1 MEATE
6 SNQFLENAYPT
17 RFTGEHRVQFYKD
30 DEVLIRSIVEHLA
43 PALLRGGAAVAIA
56 TPEHGRTIHREL
68 GKYGIAASVSEQRCI
83 ILDARDTLLSFMPDG
98 VIDAERFRREME
110 TVFSSTQA
118 TADSGAPIA
127 AFGEMVAV
135 LWADGK
141 REPAVQLEQLWNDF
155 LKTHQLGLLCGY
167 PLHYF
172 SNANDRALF
181 SRICAEHSTVTP
193 AESFVSE
200 IREDALGREIA
211 ELQQRAEALTREVAA
226 RKRAEEQLRSTRA
239 DLESVDRRT
248 SGLRRLSLQIL
259 KLQDLERRRVARE
272 LHESVGQDFAGL
284 KLTLELAK
292 KYPRN
297 RELWEHCDRLLEH
310 CIHEVRTLSNLLHPP
325 IIEDG
330 GFMSAAEWYV
340 QDFARRTGIKVRF
353 DGSNSLGGE
362 LSDGLKLVLFR
373 VLQECL
379 INVYR
384 HAKSASAR
392 VSVTVSDN
400 MLTLKVE
407 DYGVGIPAERVEA
420 FNADGT
426 GMGVGLT
433 GVWERVHDLGG
444 VCALT
449 SSGAGT
455 SVAISVPL
463 DLEDRH
469 STSAT

>member
-226 RKRAEEQLRSTRA
+226 RKRAEEQLRSTQA

-407 DYGVGIPAERVEA
+407 DYGVGIPAEKVKA